1 MERHEILEAMDELKL
16 HGMRA
21 SFDEIAGKGL
31 VRRDEIYPLLA
42 SLLRAEHNHR
52 LARSIVY
59 RISSAKFP
67 VLKDLDSFTFADTP
81 VDEGQVREMANG
93 AFLDARRNAIFIGGP
108 GSTWG
113 CPEAC

>member
-52 LARSIVY
+52 HRQ
-59 RISSAKFP
+59 
-67 VLKDLDSFTFADTP
+67 
-81 VDEGQVREMANG
+81 VDRLPDQQRQIPG
-93 AFLDARRNAIFIGGP
+93 AQGSRQLHLRRHP
-108 GSTWG
+108 GR
-113 CPEAC
+113 